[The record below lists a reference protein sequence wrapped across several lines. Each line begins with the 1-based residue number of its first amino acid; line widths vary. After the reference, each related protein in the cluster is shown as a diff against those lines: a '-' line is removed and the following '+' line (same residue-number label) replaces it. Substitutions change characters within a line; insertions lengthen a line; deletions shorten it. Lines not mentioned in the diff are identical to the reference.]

1 MAETVTV
8 KIFNTEYK
16 LRGDD
21 SDRIREAATIVDQQM
36 RFVAGKAPMQPAAT
50 TAVLAALNT
59 AEQLLSEQ
67 DRGRERSGDIVARI
81 DSLAET
87 LRQAIEEADSE
98 EATP

>member
-1 MAETVTV
+1 MADTVAV

-21 SDRIREAATIVDQQM
+21 SARIREAAAIVDQQM
-36 RFVAGKAPMQPAAT
+36 RYVAGKAPMQPAAT

-67 DRGRERSGDIVARI
+67 DRGRERGNDVIARLDALT
-81 DSLAET
+81 DSLRE
-87 LRQAIEEADSE
+87 AIESE
-98 EATP
+98 NTP

>member
-21 SDRIREAATIVDQQM
+21 ESRIRRAASIVDEQM
-36 RFVAGKAPMQPAAT
+36 QYVSAKAPMQPAAT

-59 AEQLLSEQ
+59 AEQLLAEQ
-67 DRGRERSGDIVARI
+67 NRGQERSLDIVSQI
-81 DSLAET
+81 DLLDRSLRE
-87 LRQAIEEADSE
+87 LIDSE
-98 EATP
+98 E

>member
-1 MAETVTV
+1 MAETVAV

-21 SDRIREAATIVDQQM
+21 SDRIREAAAIVDQQM

-59 AEQLLSEQ
+59 AEQFLTEQ
-67 DRGRERSGDIVARI
+67 DRGREQSSEIVARI
-81 DSLAET
+81 DALTDS
-87 LRQAIEEADSE
+87 LRQALDGLEREEA
-98 EATP
+98 P

>member
-1 MAETVTV
+1 MAETVAV

-21 SDRIREAATIVDQQM
+21 SARIRQAASIVDEQM

-67 DRGRERSGDIVARI
+67 DRSRERSNDIVLRI
-81 DSLAET
+81 DALTDSLRE
-87 LRQAIEEADSE
+87 AIESE
-98 EATP
+98 NVP

>member
-1 MAETVTV
+1 MAETVAV
-8 KIFNTEYK
+8 KIYNTEYK

-21 SDRIREAATIVDQQM
+21 SDRIRAAAAIVDEQM

-67 DRGRERSGDIVARI
+67 DRGHARSNDIVLRI
-81 DSLAET
+81 DALTDS
-87 LRQAIEEADSE
+87 LRQVLEGIESE
-98 EATP
+98 DAS

>member
-1 MAETVTV
+1 MAV

-21 SDRIREAATIVDQQM
+21 SGRIREAAAIVDQQM

-67 DRGRERSGDIVARI
+67 DRGRERGNDIVTRI
-81 DSLAET
+81 DALTDA
-87 LRQAIEEADSE
+87 LRQAIEEIDSE
-98 EATP
+98 DAP